1 MLTVNFVDD
10 VKKTFNGDSMRWVAG
25 GNIIDLIEEL
35 SDWYKLDPNSLV
47 DFRYLVNGKE
57 VPQKKW
63 GKIKLKPRDGIMI
76 MPKNFTPVVPE
87 D

>member
-1 MLTVNFVDD
+1 MLTVNFVDE
-10 VKKTFNGDSMRWVAG
+10 VKNTFNGDNMRWIAG
-25 GNIIDLIEEL
+25 GNIIDLIQEL
-35 SDWYKLDPNSLV
+35 SEFYKLDPQSLV

-76 MPKNFTPVVPE
+76 MPKNFKPVVPE

>member
-1 MLTVNFVDD
+1 MLTVNFVDE
-10 VKKTFNGDSMRWVAG
+10 VKNTFNGDNMRWIAG
-25 GNIIDLIEEL
+25 GNIIDLIQEL
-35 SDWYKLDPNSLV
+35 SEFYKLDPQSLV
-47 DFRYLVNGKE
+47 DFRYLVNSKE

-76 MPKNFTPVVPE
+76 MPKNFKPVVAE

>member
-1 MLTVNFVDD
+1 MLTVNFVDE
-10 VKKTFNGDSMRWVAG
+10 VKNTFNGDNMRWIAG
-25 GNIIDLIEEL
+25 GNIIDLIQEL
-35 SDWYKLDPNSLV
+35 SEFYKLDPQSLV

-76 MPKNFTPVVPE
+76 MPKNFTPGVPE

>member
-1 MLTVNFVDD
+1 MLTVNFVDA
-10 VKKTFNGDSMRWVAG
+10 VKNTFNGDNMRWIAG
-25 GNIIDLIEEL
+25 GNIIDLIQEL
-35 SDWYKLDPNSLV
+35 SEFYKLDPQSLV